1 MRVPEERT
9 LEEKRV
15 VETFLNEGTEESFV
29 PLFAVFCVRIR
40 RFFLLQG
47 LDSHVAEDLS
57 QEVFLKV
64 YRKAHELRDADRFCP
79 WMYAIARNALISHW
93 RQQKTRI
100 VETELERSDGAE
112 TGVFVSE
119 TEGIPKLRLMEWL
132 EGLETGER
140 DLVILRFVDGLSY
153 RELAVALDTPV
164 GTIKWRIS
172 EVRRKLALIIDP
184 SGSFNRQQRTSQKPS

>member
-1 MRVPEERT
+1 MRAPEDRT

-15 VETFLNEGTEESFV
+15 VETFLTDRTEESFL
-29 PLFAVFCVRIR
+29 PLFAAFCVRIR
-40 RFFLLQG
+40 RFFLLHG
-47 LDSHVAEDLS
+47 LDTHIAEDLS

-64 YRKAHELRDADRFCP
+64 YRKANEVRDTDRFCA
-79 WMYAIARNALISHW
+79 WMYAIARNVLISHW

-100 VETELERSDGAE
+100 VETELEPLGSGV
-112 TGVFVSE
+112 TGVLVSE
-119 TEGIPKLRLMEWL
+119 SDGIPKLRLMEWL

-153 RELAVALDTPV
+153 KELAVALNEPV

-172 EVRRKLALIIDP
+172 EVRRKLAFIINP
-184 SGSFNRQQRTSQKPS
+184 SGSFNRQQRASQKLS